1 MPTIFERVK
10 RVIVERLG
18 VDEAKVVP
26 EASFTE
32 DLNVDSLDLI
42 DLMMA
47 LEEEFSK
54 DGKILEIS
62 DEEAEKITTVREA
75 VEFIRS
81 KGFQDE

>member
-18 VDEAKVVP
+18 VDEEKVVP

-54 DGKILEIS
+54 DGKTLEIS
-62 DEEAEKITTVREA
+62 DEEAEKITTVGEA